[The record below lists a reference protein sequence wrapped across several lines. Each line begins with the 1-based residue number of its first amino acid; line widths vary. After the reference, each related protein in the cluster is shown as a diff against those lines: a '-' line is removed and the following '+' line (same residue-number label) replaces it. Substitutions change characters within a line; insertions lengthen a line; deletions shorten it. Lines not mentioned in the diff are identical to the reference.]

1 MKKAI
6 VFLFIVTLA
15 VMPLFAVGSSQS
27 SGSTSSKGVPEVP
40 ASNLY
45 GVKRIVNNPITIK
58 IFAPKDPQTPPYDE
72 LENFKKYS
80 EYTGVN
86 VIWEQ
91 PTFNTQMERF
101 NIILASQDLPDMFWN
116 IDNRQ
121 NVIVSL
127 RAANAIV
134 PLQKYFN
141 RNDAPL
147 FRKVVDEHPETL
159 KAFMEPNGDIWFLP
173 FFDGLATNDP
183 CIVRGDWLDKLGMPL
198 PVTKDDWVNFWR
210 AVRDHGRE
218 LNGKDTIIPLGTV
231 STNSVNGFRSWVSLW
246 GMLDTFYVDVK
257 DGYKVKFANIEPK
270 YKEFLEWAKML
281 YDENLLDKEFANTG
295 SGASSFATKNAQ
307 NLVASWRGKLNGN
320 FNSYL
325 VTMGRDIPG
334 YKLYGTEPPKASDGT
349 QLHPGVANFV
359 RYDTVGGVV
368 TAASK
373 YPAECVKYCDWF
385 YDPTPPYG
393 GAFINLF
400 GFEGITFDFT
410 SPDKTTWKYSD
421 WVMKNPDGL
430 SADQALL
437 RYTNRG
443 QQPAYNPPTSS
454 FLRWE
459 PLTFEAYNRVEPF
472 YKASLEYKCENLPFT
487 DAENREIRS
496 KMADITTYVD
506 ETINRFIMG
515 REPLSNFDNYVAT
528 VKRMGIDDILK
539 IYNDA
544 YAKWNAPRPAF

>member
-6 VFLFIVTLA
+6 VFLFIAVLA
-15 VMPLFAVGSSQS
+15 AMPLFAAGGGQSTGGSQAGGPAVGS
-27 SGSTSSKGVPEVP
+27 TNNP
-40 ASNLY
+40 Y
-45 GVKRIVNNPITIK
+45 RVKRIVANPITIR
-58 IFAPKDPQTPPYDE
+58 IFAPKDAQTPPYDE

-91 PTFNTQMERF
+91 TTFNTQDERF
-101 NIILASQDLPDMFWN
+101 NIILASNDLPDMFWN
-116 IDNRQ
+116 IDNR
-121 NVIVSL
+121 NNKIITL
-127 RAANAIV
+127 RAGNAII
-134 PLQKYFN
+134 PLQKYLN
-141 RNDAPL
+141 RNDAPI
-147 FRKVVDEHPETL
+147 FRKVVDENPETL

-183 CIVRGDWLDKLGMPL
+183 CILRGDWLDKLGLPL
-198 PVTKDDWVNFWR
+198 PVTKDDWLTFWR
-210 AVRDHGRE
+210 AVRDRGRE
-218 LNGKDTIIPLGTV
+218 LNGKDTIIPLSTV

-246 GMLDTFYVDVK
+246 GMLDTFYVDPK

-270 YKEFLEWAKML
+270 YKEFLEWANL
-281 YDENLLDKEFANTG
+281 LWNENLLDREFATG
-295 SGASSFATKNAQ
+295 SGTNFPPKNSQ

-320 FNSYL
+320 LNSYL
-325 VTMGRDIPG
+325 VQVAREIPG
-334 YKLYGTEPPKASDGT
+334 YKLYGTEPPKAADGT
-349 QLHPGVANFV
+349 QLHPGTANFV

-385 YDPTPPYG
+385 YDVTPPYG

-400 GFEGITFDFT
+400 GYEGVTFDFT
-410 SPDKTTWKYSD
+410 SPDKKQYKYSD

-430 SADQALL
+430 CADQALL

-472 YKASLEYKCENLPFT
+472 YKASLAYKCENLPFT
-487 DAENREIRS
+487 DAENRDIRS

-515 REPLSNFDNYVAT
+515 REPLSNFDSYVAT
-528 VKRMGIDDILK
+528 VKRMGIDDVLK

>member
-1 MKKAI
+1 MKRAFILAI
-6 VFLFIVTLA
+6 VVMIVVA
-15 VMPLFAVGSSQS
+15 PLVFAGGGQN
-27 SGSTSSKGVPEVP
+27 TSSPQTGGGTVGAANNP
-40 ASNLY
+40 Y
-45 GVKRIVNNPITIK
+45 GVKRIVQQPITIK
-58 IFAPKDPQTPPYDE
+58 IFAPKDTQTPPYDE

-91 PTFNTQMERF
+91 PTFGTQAERF

-127 RAANAIV
+127 RASNAII
-134 PLQKYFN
+134 PLQKYLN
-141 RNDAPL
+141 KNDAPN
-147 FRKVVDEHPETL
+147 FRKVVDEHPETI
-159 KAFMEPNGDIWFLP
+159 KAFMEPNGDIWFFP

-183 CIVRGDWLDKLGMPL
+183 CIVRGDWLDKLGLPL
-198 PVTKDDWVNFWR
+198 PVTKDDWLKFWR
-210 AVRDHGRE
+210 AVRDNGKS
-218 LNGKDTIIPLGTV
+218 LNGKDTIIPLGTT
-231 STNSVNGFRSWVSLW
+231 SINSVNGFRSWVSLF
-246 GMLDTFYVDVK
+246 GMLDTFYVDPK

-270 YKEFLEWAKML
+270 YKEFLEWANML
-281 YDENLLDKEFANTG
+281 YNENILDKEFAVVG
-295 SGASSFATKNAQ
+295 SGASAFTTKNAQ

-325 VTMGRDIPG
+325 VQIAKDIPG
-334 YKLYGTEPPKASDGT
+334 YKLYGTEPPKAADGA

-359 RYDTVGGVV
+359 RYDTIGGFL

-373 YPAECVKYCDWF
+373 YPAECVKYVDWF
-385 YDPTPPYG
+385 YDTTPPHG

-400 GFEGITFDFT
+400 GYEGVTFDFL
-410 SPDKTTWKYSD
+410 PNGTWKYSD

-487 DAENREIRS
+487 DAQNREIRT

-515 REPLSNFDNYVAT
+515 REPLSNFDTFVAT
-528 VKRMGIDDILK
+528 VKRMGIDDVLK

-544 YAKWNAPRPAF
+544 YAKWNAPRPSF